1 MDIMNTCLMLIFENG
16 GLRLIKS
23 DKSYADSV
31 DLRNIL
37 DIFWRRKWMILVFVA
52 VVTTGVVGAMMLLKT
67 PRYESSTDILQRR
80 SGLDKALI
88 GSELF
93 LESESQPERKMETA
107 AELVVSPE
115 VVNGVS
121 NKLGDRLEGRDP
133 ASLVDVNVLK
143 KTDILRVTASDP
155 DPQLAADVANTFAA
169 EYINWRRNVDH
180 EVLQQAK
187 APIEAQLR
195 TFSPE
200 DHESVTYRVLSDKL
214 ESLKLIEAVQTGD
227 LEVVKTAVVSP
238 DPSSPNAMRIGTIAF
253 IASLIGSVGMV
264 FFIEQLDN
272 KVRSVDEI
280 IAEIDKPVLAT
291 IPRVSNLRGNGSLL
305 TLSKPSSPGS
315 EAYRLLKTNLS
326 FVEPDKPVKSILLTS
341 ATPEDGKSIT
351 LANLAVTL
359 ARSGRRV
366 IIIEADFRRPIL
378 SEYLELE
385 GAIGLTNTIADS
397 CSLVE
402 SLQVIEVE
410 KLVIGHQKSLH
421 ENRIKEVLSEAM
433 FKENANSEIKPI
445 YCAVSGPLPPN
456 PGELSASEKMG
467 TIITEAGKY
476 ADVVLVDSPPIG
488 LVGDAASLAARVDG
502 VILVIKLNH
511 NTREHLRHLR
521 DFSEAIPCKTLG
533 IVATNT
539 SGDGSYYYKYD
550 YY

>member
-1 MDIMNTCLMLIFENG
+1 MDIIYIYRMPLLELG
-16 GLRLIKS
+16 GLCLIKS
-23 DKSYADSV
+23 DQSYADSI

-37 DIFWRRKWMILVFVA
+37 GNFWRRKWVILVFVA
-52 VVTTGVVGAMMLLKT
+52 VVTTGVVGAMMLLKA

-115 VVNGVS
+115 VVSAVS
-121 NKLGDRLEGRDP
+121 KKLGARLKGRDP
-133 ASLVDVNVLK
+133 AYLVDVSVLK

-180 EVLQQAK
+180 EILQQAK

-200 DHESVTYRVLSDKL
+200 DYESVTYRVLSDKL

-227 LEVVKTAVVSP
+227 LEVVKAAIVSAK
-238 DPSSPNAMRIGTIAF
+238 PSSPNAVRIGTIAF
-253 IASLIGSVGMV
+253 IVSLIGSVGMV
-264 FFIEQLDN
+264 FVIEQLDN

-280 IAEIDKPVLAT
+280 VAEIDKPVLAA
-291 IPRVSNLRGNGSLL
+291 IPRAPNFRGNGSLL

-326 FVEPDKPVKSILLTS
+326 FVEPDNPVKSILIAS
-341 ATPEDGKSIT
+341 AAPEDGKSTT

-366 IIIEADFRRPIL
+366 IIIEADFRRPVL

-385 GAIGLTNTIADS
+385 GAIGLTNMIADS

-410 KLVIGHQKSLH
+410 KLVIGHQKSLN
-421 ENRIKEVLSEAM
+421 ESINKEVLSEAM
-433 FKENANSEIKPI
+433 FKENANSEIKTI

-456 PGELSASEKMG
+456 PGELAASEKMG

-488 LVGDAASLAARVDG
+488 LVSDAASLAARVDG
-502 VILVIKLNH
+502 VILVVKLN
-511 NTREHLRHLR
+511 NTTREHLRHLR
-521 DFSEAIPCKTLG
+521 DFSESIPSKTLG
-533 IVATNT
+533 IVATNA
-539 SGDGSYYYKYD
+539 GGNGSYYYKYG
-550 YY
+550 YC

>member
-1 MDIMNTCLMLIFENG
+1 MDIIYICLMPLLELG
-16 GLRLIKS
+16 GLCLIKS
-23 DKSYADSV
+23 DQSYADSI

-37 DIFWRRKWMILVFVA
+37 GIFWRRKWVILVFVL
-52 VVTTGVVGAMMLLKT
+52 VVTAGVVGAMMLLKT

-115 VVNGVS
+115 VVNAVS
-121 NKLGDRLEGRDP
+121 KKLGARLEGRDP
-133 ASLVDVNVLK
+133 ASLVDISVLK

-180 EVLQQAK
+180 DVLQQAR
-187 APIEAQLR
+187 APIEAQLLA
-195 TFSPE
+195 FKPE
-200 DHESVTYRVLSDKL
+200 ELESVTYRVLSDKL

-227 LEVVKTAVVSP
+227 LEVVKAAVVSP
-238 DPSSPNAMRIGTIAF
+238 KPSSPNAMRIGTIAL
-253 IASLIGSVGMV
+253 IVSLIGGVGLV
-264 FFIEQLDN
+264 FIIEQMDN

-280 IAEIDKPVLAT
+280 VADIDKPVLAA
-291 IPRVSNLRGNGSLL
+291 IPRVPNFRGNGSLL
-305 TLSKPSSPGS
+305 TLTKPSSPGS

-326 FVEPDKPVKSILLTS
+326 FVEPDNPVKSILITS
-341 ATPEDGKSIT
+341 ATPEDGKSTT

-366 IIIEADFRRPIL
+366 IIIEADFRRPVL

-410 KLVIGHQKSLH
+410 KLVVGHQKSLH
-421 ENRIKEVLSEAM
+421 ENRSKEVLSGAI
-433 FKENANSEIKPI
+433 FKKNANSEIKPI

-456 PGELSASEKMG
+456 PGELAASEKMG

-502 VILVIKLNH
+502 VMLVVKLNH
-511 NTREHLRHLR
+511 TTREHLRHLR
-521 DFSEAIPCKTLG
+521 DFSESIPCKTLG
-533 IVATNT
+533 IVATNAG
-539 SGDGSYYYKYD
+539 GDGSYYYKYG